1 MRISHTLYSCFIE
14 VFLTFTATN
23 AQPSPAK
30 TRERASMFQKVEV
43 ERLADLNI
51 ARASHSILCLDGE
64 LTVMGGHTAGF
75 MPTSTIE
82 YYRDGQWH
90 VVPSVY
96 QHDGGV
102 ATPLPSGKVLFIGGF
117 EQPLG
122 IGQNYYAELYDPAS
136 HTSNG
141 FGCLE
146 YNRSFP
152 SAEPFGGNR
161 VLIAGNWYH
170 YDGMEIF
177 DGNKSF
183 VDVKKCSV
191 NRSRPFIFRTAVDD
205 AIVLGSVDSYD
216 HQLTS
221 TIADCLSKDT
231 LLNPM
236 PKGWTPL
243 NLKME
248 HHSADSFVGDTV
260 HGDYTYLMPVMN
272 DKGQVAIASVING
285 RIQLLPDSCMLP
297 MSSSWGT
304 INYFSDIIVDRN
316 AARAYI
322 VGYDSTRRI
331 YVACRSLTALNDTSQ
346 VRRWQGRLT
355 MFFTDPLEHAAITTP
370 VLTAEGNL
378 LLAGGLFESNFN
390 PSAAVYLLRLSN
402 LHEDSDASCWS
413 IWLFVAFAV
422 VLLVALLCVITL
434 QRHRKTHRNDSV
446 NGSISCKDE
455 SEALETS
462 GELMERLNRMME
474 EEELF
479 KKSGLKLSETAA
491 RMKVNSHE
499 LADCLLN
506 EKGCTFAQ
514 YVNGWRIDY
523 VKRLLCDQPNVKISS
538 IYQECGFS
546 NEPTFFRI
554 FKTFTGTT
562 PRDWIASQQDSDTT
576 LHP

>member
-23 AQPSPAK
+23 AQPSPAE

-122 IGQNYYAELYDPAS
+122 IGQNYYAELYDPAC

-146 YNRSFP
+146 NNRSFP

-170 YDGMEIF
+170 SDGMEIF
-177 DGNKSF
+177 DGNNSF

-221 TIADCLSKDT
+221 TIADCLSRDT

-236 PKGWTPL
+236 PKGWIPL
-243 NLKME
+243 NLRIE

-260 HGDYTYLMPVMN
+260 RGDYTYLMPVMN
-272 DKGQVAIASVING
+272 DKGQVAIASVTNG

-331 YVACRSLTALNDTSQ
+331 YVACRTLTALTDTSQ
-346 VRRWQGRLT
+346 VRRWEGQLT

-378 LLAGGLFESNFN
+378 LLAGGLYESNFN
-390 PSAAVYLLRLSN
+390 PSAFVYQLRLSN

-422 VLLVALLCVITL
+422 VLLFALLCVITL
-434 QRHRKTHRNDSV
+434 QRHRKTHRYDSV

-523 VKRLLCDQPNVKISS
+523 VKRLLCEQPNVKISS

>member
-1 MRISHTLYSCFIE
+1 M
-14 VFLTFTATN
+14 TFTTTN
-23 AQPSPAK
+23 AQSSPAK

-122 IGQNYYAELYDPAS
+122 IGQNYYAELYDPAC

-170 YDGMEIF
+170 SDGMEIF
-177 DGNKSF
+177 DGNNSF

-221 TIADCLSKDT
+221 TIADCLSRDT

-297 MSSSWGT
+297 MSSCWGT

-322 VGYDSTRRI
+322 VGHDSTRRI
-331 YVACRSLTALNDTSQ
+331 YVACRTLTALTDTSQ

-355 MFFTDPLEHAAITTP
+355 MFFTDPLEHAAVTTP

-390 PSAAVYLLRLSN
+390 PSAAVYQLQLSN

-434 QRHRKTHRNDSV
+434 QWHRKAHRYDSV

-462 GELMERLNRMME
+462 CELMERLSRMME

-491 RMKVNSHE
+491 RMKVSSHE

-523 VKRLLCDQPNVKISS
+523 VKRLLSEQPNVKISS